1 MSEPGPS
8 VGAGDADAAA
18 SRWRHLLRRSAAPY
32 LSLIVVTIVLARFA
46 QYLWPTQP
54 FVKGQ
59 GPAIVLTF
67 AGFGAALVIGSLYRP
82 QGVWPAEFRWVIG
95 AWGALWAVG
104 VGLSLVHGDLFNI
117 TALLVPLLLLLI
129 VLKMSSVRATLA
141 VCDVLA
147 LSLIVIAILSQALDA
162 AGIKVLANEGWNRWP
177 ILTEILGPIG
187 RWQGPFGSVNYA
199 GPAGT
204 FILMLG
210 LLRSGWQR
218 PVFIVAGGVIVFLS
232 DSRSA
237 MLSCAVGVAA
247 LVALTPRVGSRRN
260 PIWIR
265 VAAPV
270 LVAAG
275 ALAYIVLVD
284 PTFNLRTPVWEVFLT
299 QWTSSPLIGVGGT
312 GIQDLI
318 ASGALPAWANHG
330 HNLLVDPL
338 GRFGVVGGVA
348 VLSVLVATGVVV
360 VKAAHR
366 GFVAPL
372 VLLCTF
378 AAAGVSDA
386 LVDWRYFSIFAL
398 PLMLSA
404 MLGAAWLVPE
414 DPGPRIGLDNSSER
428 PASST
433 T

>member
-1 MSEPGPS
+1 
-8 VGAGDADAAA
+8 VGAGDADVAV
-18 SRWRHLLRRSAAPY
+18 SRWRHLFRGSAAPY

-67 AGFGAALVIGSLYRP
+67 AGFGVALVVWTLYRP
-82 QGVWPAEFRWVIG
+82 RGVWPTAFRWVIV

-104 VGLSLVHGDLFNI
+104 VGLSIVHGDLFNI
-117 TALLVPLLLLLI
+117 TALLVPLLLLVIL
-129 VLKMSSVRATLA
+129 LKMSSVSATLA
-141 VCDVLA
+141 VCDALA
-147 LSLIVIAILSQALDA
+147 VSLIVIAILTQALDV
-162 AGIKVLANEGWNRWP
+162 AGIKALANEGWNRWP
-177 ILTEILGPIG
+177 VVTELIGPIG

-218 PVFIVAGGVIVFLS
+218 PVFILAGGVFVFLS

-284 PTFNLRTPVWEVFLT
+284 PTFNLRTPVWEVFLA
-299 QWTSSPLIGVGGT
+299 QWASSPLVGVGGT

-338 GRFGVVGGVA
+338 GRFGVIGAVA
-348 VLSVLVATGVVV
+348 VVGVLVATGVVV
-360 VKAAHR
+360 VKAAR
-366 GFVAPL
+366 RQFVAPL
-372 VLLCTF
+372 VLFCTF
-378 AAAGVSDA
+378 VAAGISDA
-386 LVDWRYFSIFAL
+386 LVDWRYFSLFAL
-398 PLMLSA
+398 PLMLAA
-404 MLGAAWLVPE
+404 MLGAGRLVPE
-414 DPGPRIGLDNSSER
+414 GLNPRSRSGNQTELPGPTL
-428 PASST
+428 A
-433 T
+433 